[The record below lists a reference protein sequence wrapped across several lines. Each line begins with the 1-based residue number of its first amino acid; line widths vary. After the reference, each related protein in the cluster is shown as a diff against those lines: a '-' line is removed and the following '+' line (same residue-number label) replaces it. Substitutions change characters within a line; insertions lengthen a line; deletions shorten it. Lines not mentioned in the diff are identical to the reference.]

1 MCHKEPFRRLD
12 CFLLAVISA
21 VAVFVFVAIY
31 ILVYKSSVSLIK
43 ENSALFADAVAKQT
57 FSDMYQLMRRGWTR
71 QELVEF
77 LEGIKKA
84 HADVQVEVNIYRGEK
99 VRELFGPIEE
109 PPRNRFVEEAFKR
122 GRIISEDRNNVLYH
136 VYPLRAKA
144 ECLRCHVNAKEGDVL
159 GAIEI
164 KQDITRIMSNLKK
177 ELFLIALYII
187 PIPLIGAGI
196 VLLTFNRRVERSL
209 KKLNESIDHLQSV
222 SDLKTIQVEEI
233 DFGFEELNRIGGSI
247 SRLADKLRNI
257 AVDKDILEF
266 ELSLLE
272 RSVLTSEAVTDW
284 RDFFK
289 TILTEVSKIL
299 DYIYFMVVSKEEN
312 ETFRVHMFWNCTC
325 YEKEGFR
332 KEMEEEIVSMLK
344 EIKFCSLRA
353 EIEFDH
359 IPLGEMKKL
368 DSCDLSYV
376 RLQTKRLFLKKPA
389 IDILVGMGLSER
401 EISREAKEHAVE
413 ALLTT
418 LLNTLGSIKAVS
430 KYTEKLEY
438 FAARDPLTG
447 LYNQRIFWELFDYE
461 IERAKRHNYKFSLFI
476 IDLDNFKLINDI
488 YGHNFGD
495 QVLKEI
501 GRILEKIFRKEDI
514 IARYGGDEFA
524 VILPYTGPEQAESI
538 AKRLVKA
545 FEEFSIEAPN
555 GKIIKVTSSI
565 GVAVFPDHGQ
575 DSRELFI
582 LADSMLYR
590 AKEAGKNRYV
600 LPREEDLA
608 AAEHELV
615 NKSFFILE
623 RSGEINI
630 VPFFQPILNLK
641 TGKTEGYEVLMRIEQ
656 EGKILPASDFIYT
669 AERTAS
675 IHRLDASLMECAFE
689 KVKEKDCEPLL
700 FFNLSP
706 KVLIVEE
713 FLTNIKEIIHSFGVG
728 YDRIVFEITER
739 ETVRSF
745 EILRKFGTELKKLG
759 FRLAVDDFG
768 SGFAS
773 FTYIK
778 LLPIDFVKIDGDFI
792 RSMVKS
798 EVDKAFV
805 DSTVLMMKTLNI
817 KTVAEFVESREI
829 LEKVLDM
836 DIDYAQGFY
845 IGEPSPE
852 VCEGNNPTLDSIKG
866 RTTSG

>member
-1 MCHKEPFRRLD
+1 MCWKGPVKRLD
-12 CFLLAVISA
+12 CFLLITISA
-21 VAVFVFVAIY
+21 VAVFVFAGIY
-31 ILVYKSSVSLIK
+31 FFVYNSTVSLIK
-43 ENSALFADAVAKQT
+43 ENSSMFANAIAKQT

-77 LEGIKKA
+77 LEGIKAA
-84 HADVQVEVNIYRGEK
+84 HADIEIYVNIYRGEK
-99 VRELFGPIEE
+99 VKELFGPIEE
-109 PPRNRFVEEAFKR
+109 PEKSRYVEEALKT
-122 GRIISEDRNNVLYH
+122 GKVVSEDRNNILYH
-136 VYPLRAKA
+136 VYPLKAKA
-144 ECLRCHVNAKEGDVL
+144 ECLRCHVNASEGDVL

-164 KQDITRIMSNLKK
+164 KQDITRIMSNLKR

-187 PIPLIGAGI
+187 PIPIVGAGI
-196 VLLTFNRRVERSL
+196 VLITFNRRVEKSL
-209 KKLNESIDHLQSV
+209 RRLNESVDKLQSV
-222 SDLKTIQVEEI
+222 SDLKTIRVRDI
-233 DFGFEELNRIGGSI
+233 DFGFVELNRIGESI
-247 SRLADKLRNI
+247 GKLTDKLRNI

-266 ELSLLE
+266 ELTLLE
-272 RSVLTSEAVTDW
+272 RSVLTSEAITDW

-289 TILTEVSKIL
+289 SILTEVSRIL
-299 DYIYFMVVSKEEN
+299 DYVYFIVVSKEEDDSLK
-312 ETFRVHMFWNCTC
+312 VHVFWTCTC
-325 YEKEGFR
+325 YEGDSFR
-332 KEMEEEIVSMLK
+332 KDLEREVVGILRDM
-344 EIKFCSLRA
+344 KFCSLR
-353 EIEFDH
+353 EQVEFEH
-359 IPLGEMKKL
+359 IPLGDLKKA
-368 DSCDLSYV
+368 DICDLGQLK
-376 RLQTKRLFLKKPA
+376 LQTKRLFIKKPT
-389 IDILVGMGLSER
+389 IDILVGMGVSRSEM
-401 EISREAKEHAVE
+401 EREAKEHAVE
-413 ALLTT
+413 GLLTT
-418 LLNTLGSIKAVS
+418 LLNILGSIKAVS

-461 IERAKRHNYKFSLFI
+461 IERAKRHNYRFSLFI
-476 IDLDNFKLINDI
+476 IDLDNFKLINDV

-501 GRILEKIFRKEDI
+501 GQILERIFRKEDI

-524 VILPYTGPEQAESI
+524 VILPYTGKEQAESI
-538 AKRLVKA
+538 ARRLVKA

-555 GKIIKVTSSI
+555 GKIIKVTASVGI
-565 GVAVFPDHGQ
+565 AVFPDHGR

-590 AKEAGKNRYV
+590 AKEAGKNRFV
-600 LPREEDLA
+600 LPREEDLVA
-608 AAEHELV
+608 PQEELV
-615 NKSFFILE
+615 NKSFFIME
-623 RSGEINI
+623 RSGEIRI
-630 VPFFQPILNLK
+630 VPFFQPILNLR

-675 IHRLDASLMECAFE
+675 VHRLDASLMERALE
-689 KVKEKDCEPLL
+689 KVTKEECNPLL

-713 FLTNIKEIIHSFGVG
+713 FLTNIKEIIRNFGVS
-728 YDRIVFEITER
+728 YERIVFEITER

-745 EILRKFGTELKKLG
+745 EILRKFGAELKRLG

-792 RSMVKS
+792 RSMLKS
-798 EVDKAFV
+798 DVDRAFV

-817 KTVAEFVESREI
+817 KTVAEFVESEEI
-829 LEKVLDM
+829 LKRVVDM

-845 IGEPSPE
+845 IGKPSPE
-852 VCEGNNPTLDSIKG
+852 VCGKNSPELKDLKKS
-866 RTTSG
+866 

>member
-1 MCHKEPFRRLD
+1 MCCKGSARRLD
-12 CFLLAVISA
+12 CFMLAIISL
-21 VAVFVFVAIY
+21 VALFVFVAIY
-31 ILVYKSSVSLIK
+31 IFVYSSTVSLIK
-43 ENSALFADAVAKQT
+43 ENSSMFANAIAKQT
-57 FSDMYQLMRRGWTR
+57 FNDMYQLMRRGWTR
-71 QELVEF
+71 EELVEF
-77 LEGIKKA
+77 LEGIKSA
-84 HADVQVEVNIYRGEK
+84 HADIEVDVNIYRGEK
-99 VRELFGPIEE
+99 VRELFGPIDE
-109 PPRNRFVEEAFKR
+109 PERSPFVVEAFET
-122 GRIISEDRNNVLYH
+122 GRVVSKDMNNTLYH
-136 VYPLRAKA
+136 VYPLKAKA
-144 ECLRCHVNAKEGDVL
+144 ECLRCHVNAREGDVL

-164 KQDITRIMSNLKK
+164 RQDMSGIMSNLKR

-187 PIPLIGAGI
+187 PIPLLGAGF
-196 VLLTFNRRVERSL
+196 VLITFNRKVEGSL
-209 KKLNESIDHLQSV
+209 KRLNESIDRLQSI
-222 SDLKTIQVEEI
+222 SDLKTIRVEEI
-233 DFGFEELNRIGGSI
+233 DFGFEELNRIGKSI
-247 SRLADKLRNI
+247 GRLTDKLREI

-272 RSVLTSEAVTDW
+272 RSVLTSEAITDW
-284 RDFFK
+284 KDFFK

-299 DYIYFMVVSKEEN
+299 DYVYFMVVSKEEDDS
-312 ETFRVHMFWNCTC
+312 FRVHIFWTCSC
-325 YEKEGFR
+325 YEGESFR
-332 KEMEEEIVSMLK
+332 RNIEREIVEMLK
-344 EIKFCSLRA
+344 EMKFCSLRA
-353 EIEFDH
+353 EIEFEH
-359 IPLGEMKKL
+359 IPLGEMKPL
-368 DSCDLSYV
+368 EGCDLSGV
-376 RLQTKRLFLKKPA
+376 RLHTKRLFLKKPV
-389 IDILVGMGLSER
+389 IDILVGMGISEE

-413 ALLTT
+413 GLLTT

-476 IDLDNFKLINDI
+476 VDLDNFKLINDI

-501 GRILEKIFRKEDI
+501 GQILERVFRKEDI

-524 VILPYTGPEQAESI
+524 IILPYTGPEQAESI

-545 FEEFSIEAPN
+545 FEDFSIEAPN

-565 GVAVFPDHGQ
+565 GVAIFPDHGQ

-600 LPREEDLA
+600 LPKEEDLA

-623 RSGEINI
+623 RSGEIKI
-630 VPFFQPILNLK
+630 VPFFQPILNLR
-641 TGKTEGYEVLMRIEQ
+641 TGETEGYEVLMRIEQ

-675 IHRLDASLMECAFE
+675 VHRLDASLMESALE
-689 KVKEKDCEPLL
+689 RVTAEGCEPLL

-713 FLTNIKEIIHSFGVG
+713 FLTNIKEIIRGFDMS
-728 YDRIVFEITER
+728 YERIVFEITER

-759 FRLAVDDFG
+759 FKLAVDDFG

-792 RSMVKS
+792 RSMEKS
-798 EVDKAFV
+798 EVDRAFV
-805 DSTVLMMKTLNI
+805 DSTVLMMKTLKI
-817 KTVAEFVESREI
+817 KTIAEFVETEEI
-829 LEKVLDM
+829 LERVMGM

-845 IGEPSPE
+845 VGKPSPD
-852 VCEGNNPTLDSIKG
+852 VCARNSPKLRDLRERRD
-866 RTTSG
+866 